1 MCVKYIY
8 AKYPLVLAKSSIQRT
23 YRQSILEKGFRR
35 TCRIVV
41 IEEEVKGRGHD
52 PSVLFLLPRSR
63 LYVTRKGI
71 FAVENVGTGRWS
83 ILSVRFLA

>member
-1 MCVKYIY
+1 
-8 AKYPLVLAKSSIQRT
+8 
-23 YRQSILEKGFRR
+23 
-35 TCRIVV
+35 V